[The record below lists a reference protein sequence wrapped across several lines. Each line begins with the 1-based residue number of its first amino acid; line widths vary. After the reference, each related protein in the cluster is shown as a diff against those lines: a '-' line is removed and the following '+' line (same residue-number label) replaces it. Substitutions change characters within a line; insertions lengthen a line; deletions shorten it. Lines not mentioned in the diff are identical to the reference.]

1 MSHTPTDSLTNG
13 FDEGQL
19 TAQEKSL
26 LKSLNRPEKIQAFLD
41 EQVAYN
47 DETTCRSPRRVIRDR
62 VAHCAEGAF
71 FAAAAMRVNG
81 IAPLIIDLIS
91 VRDDDHLLAVFQE
104 EGHWGAVG
112 KSNYA
117 GLRFREPVYRTL
129 RELVMSYYEHYF
141 NPAGEKTLRGY
152 SRPVNL
158 ARFDAINWMVTE
170 DDLWPI
176 CNYLCTISHVRVLT
190 PRRDRRRQFVDR
202 RLFESGMVGSL

>member
-1 MSHTPTDSLTNG
+1 M
-13 FDEGQL
+13 

-91 VRDDDHLLAVFQE
+91 VRDDDHLLAV
-104 EGHWGAVG
+104 
-112 KSNYA
+112 
-117 GLRFREPVYRTL
+117 
-129 RELVMSYYEHYF
+129 
-141 NPAGEKTLRGY
+141 
-152 SRPVNL
+152 
-158 ARFDAINWMVTE
+158 
-170 DDLWPI
+170 
-176 CNYLCTISHVRVLT
+176 
-190 PRRDRRRQFVDR
+190 
-202 RLFESGMVGSL
+202 